1 MTITPLTTDPLA
13 TDLLT
18 DDRPDDDRLDD
29 DPRTAVPLGDTL
41 LVSAVRAGLI
51 TVREVTDRA
60 VELRGSAL
68 LLHGQ
73 PIAYARRRGVPGTQ
87 DAADRELRSLRLLAE
102 TGLVPEVCGHGEV
115 TWTAAVRGERLS
127 AAGGTMAELAEI
139 CQCWGAAIATLH
151 LTRIARASEPPV
163 APRPW
168 VLDPDRLPRAMRQA
182 PAGSARAF
190 VLRTPRVDRGL
201 QRTALRVADRWSAD
215 HWTHGDLTE
224 DRVRVQRS
232 PDPRVRFVDLRG
244 GGLGDPGW
252 DLCGAV
258 ETVSELTAGPR
269 APWGSASAACL
280 SDFLLQGYRR
290 AGGSASV
297 DAGTRALRIV
307 ARAWEQAAVLDA
319 RTAHPASMHPA
330 AGRPTEAS
338 GLIERLGLARELAAR
353 SARTG
358 LAAA

>member
-1 MTITPLTTDPLA
+1 MTSTPSTTDPL
-13 TDLLT
+13 
-18 DDRPDDDRLDD
+18 DDTRPDGDR
-29 DPRTAVPLGDTL
+29 RTAVPRGDTL
-41 LVSAVRAGLI
+41 LASAVRAGVI
-51 TVREVTDRA
+51 TAREVTDRA

-73 PIAYARRRGVPGTQ
+73 PIAYTRPRSVLGAP
-87 DAADRELRSLRLLAE
+87 DAADRELRTLRLLAE
-102 TGLVPEVCGHGEV
+102 TALLPVVCGHGDV
-115 TWTAAVRGERLS
+115 TWTAAVHGERLG
-127 AAGGTMAELAEI
+127 AVGGTMAELAEI

-151 LTRIARASEPPV
+151 LTRIAPASDPPV

-168 VLDPDRLPRAMRQA
+168 VLDPDRLPRTMRQA

-190 VLRTPRVDRGL
+190 VLRTLRVDRGL
-201 QRTALRVADRWSAD
+201 QRTVLRVADRWSAD

-224 DRVRVQRS
+224 DRIRVQRS
-232 PDPRVRFVDLRG
+232 PELRVRFVDLRG

-252 DLCGAV
+252 DLSGAL

-269 APWGSASAACL
+269 APWGRTSAACL
-280 SDFLLQGYRR
+280 TDYLLLGYRR
-290 AGGSASV
+290 VGGSAPV

-307 ARAWEQAAVLDA
+307 ARAWEQAAALDA
-319 RTAHPASMHPA
+319 RTACSASMHPA

-338 GLIERLGLARELAAR
+338 RLTERLGLARELAAR